1 MSKRQKG
8 DEGRNEQKGCIWGDG
23 FIKEVEKGYK
33 IEGIIK
39 PVGRP
44 KKDEKEIN

>member
-1 MSKRQKG
+1 MDRRVVYG
-8 DEGRNEQKGCIWGDG
+8 NED
-23 FIKEVEKGYK
+23 FIKETEKKYK

-39 PVGRP
+39 AVGRP